1 MCVIGR
7 ETWLLLEEEEE
18 EPSTE
23 DDLDPTAAAAA
34 AAEDDNDA
42 AVDDGS
48 VASNLISN
56 IYVQAIR
63 EDFLRDLNNKTLGDE
78 TIRDIIKR
86 HKNAKPNAAIG
97 TLRNQLRAWVEQP
110 SKLHREYHWYSV
122 AQLKQRI
129 KQIDSRTKPP
139 TGKNAVLQ
147 MLVDCELKQLERE
160 EAIDNGEVCS
170 CCCCCFY
177 LLCSKN
183 LIAI

>member
-1 MCVIGR
+1 MPNFGKKWGDFR
-7 ETWLLLEEEEE
+7 NRGYFSLF
-18 EPSTE
+18 PR
-23 DDLDPTAAAAA
+23 D
-34 AAEDDNDA
+34 
-42 AVDDGS
+42 
-48 VASNLISN
+48 
-56 IYVQAIR
+56 
-63 EDFLRDLNNKTLGDE
+63 DFLRDLDNKTLDDE

-86 HKNAKPNAAIG
+86 HKNGKPNAAIG

-129 KQIDSRTKPP
+129 KQIDLRTKPP